1 MSYRVYPVKELEV
14 IWKKWMAAVCKVYN
28 ISIAYLN
35 KNQGFTKIGKKGGK
49 MGFRTMLKASSLI
62 PQWCLDLKVSKI
74 LDNSAME
81 AYKAWIETAKNPR
94 TINKSKNQK
103 PHPRQG

>member
-1 MSYRVYPVKELEV
+1 V
-14 IWKKWMAAVCKVYN
+14 IWKKWMAAVRKVYN

-35 KNQGFTKIGKKGGK
+35 ENQGFTKIGKKGGK